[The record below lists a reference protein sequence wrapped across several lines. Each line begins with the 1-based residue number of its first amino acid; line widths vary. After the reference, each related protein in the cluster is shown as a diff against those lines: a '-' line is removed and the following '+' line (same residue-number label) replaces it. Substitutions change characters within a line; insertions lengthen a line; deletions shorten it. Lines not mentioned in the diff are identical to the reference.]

1 MENIRLVDTS
11 LKVVFEEGTS
21 ENESFRREFMS
32 LLMLHDDPLS
42 VWLKS
47 DKIRKESEDTDKILL
62 TLIAELHR
70 KIDVLSLRLST
81 EGPLYIPLMNQ
92 GTIDAIGHG
101 YLGLDSEVL
110 EEGKSYYGRIDMP
123 TFPRRQ
129 IALFFEAISS
139 KIAKVILM
147 HEDDKKDWSAYMAAC
162 ERVMIRQMKGKES
175 EY

>member
-11 LKVVFEEGTS
+11 LKIVFEEGTS
-21 ENESFRREFMS
+21 DNETFRREFMS

-70 KIDVLSLRLST
+70 KVDILSLRLTT
-81 EGPLYIPLMNQ
+81 EGPLYLPLRYQ
-92 GTIDAIGHG
+92 GSLNAIGYG
-101 YLGLDSEVL
+101 YIGFDSEVL
-110 EEGKSYYGRIDMP
+110 EEGRCYYGRIDMP

-129 IALFFEAISS
+129 IALFFEALSS
-139 KIAKVILM
+139 KIAKITLM